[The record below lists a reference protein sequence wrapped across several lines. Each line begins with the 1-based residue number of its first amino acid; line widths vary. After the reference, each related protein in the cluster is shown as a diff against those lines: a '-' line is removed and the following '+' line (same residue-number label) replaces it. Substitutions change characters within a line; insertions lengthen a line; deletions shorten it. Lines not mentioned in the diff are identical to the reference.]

1 MDNTTYDPPSKVRA
15 TELLE
20 NCQLALKRNDI
31 TAVALGKA
39 IRRRY
44 PPPIVKNCKETAP
57 DGKRYNCYGNIRMTK
72 IPPLERQVFEVD
84 RNDPLNEENQDLYI
98 LDGKPIRTTNDKEED
113 GRQYGIVAA
122 EGKNEQTAID
132 NPSSFKDECI
142 ERNEI
147 LFIKRERDQLF
158 LKISKIATPKLYV
171 TNGEIEQK
179 TRINPKNLTILKE
192 VGRGSYGI
200 VYMGKLSRSDRVNDS
215 MVAVKCPIDKSNADV
230 VKSFY
235 RELKILN
242 YMRLSKLENV
252 QFLLG
257 AIFDD
262 SQGVLDKIVTTFV
275 GVNSEPTA
283 LNRVLAKDIKYNF
296 TLSKFLKF
304 SQSLCK
310 TLLSLHS
317 TGLLHNDLK
326 SNNVLVRF
334 PDISAVIIDFGRACL
349 IHESKKKKAM
359 REQTQCPWVAP
370 EVNKQLCAPSVYS
383 DIFSVGYIL
392 QNSVEKMAHCGSL
405 AKLTQLA
412 EKCLCMEPTS
422 RPSLSFMEMQLC
434 TLPEF
439 HLE

>member
-1 MDNTTYDPPSKVRA
+1 MVKTPS
-15 TELLE
+15 
-20 NCQLALKRNDI
+20 LK
-31 TAVALGKA
+31 TQAFK
-39 IRRRY
+39 
-44 PPPIVKNCKETAP
+44 
-57 DGKRYNCYGNIRMTK
+57 
-72 IPPLERQVFEVD
+72 VD
-84 RNDPLNEENQDLYI
+84 RNDPLNEENQDFPI
-98 LDGKPIRTTNDKEED
+98 LDGKHVQTKNEKEKD
-113 GRQYGIVAA
+113 GRQNDIVAL
-122 EGKNEQTAID
+122 ESNKEQIAID
-132 NPSSFKDECI
+132 TQSNFKDQCI
-142 ERNEI
+142 ENNEI

-158 LKISKIATPKLYV
+158 RNISKIATSKLYI
-171 TNGEIEQK
+171 TNGEIKQK
-179 TRINPKNLTILKE
+179 TRINPKNLSILKE

-200 VYMGKLSRSDRVNDS
+200 AYMGKLSRSDRVNDS
-215 MVAVKCPIDKSNADV
+215 MVAVKCPIDQSNSDV
-230 VKSFY
+230 IKSFY

-262 SQGVLDKIVTTFV
+262 SQGILEKIVTTFV
-275 GVNSEPTA
+275 GINSEPTA
-283 LNRVLAKDIKYNF
+283 LNRVLAKEAKYNF
-296 TLSKFLKF
+296 TLSKFLRF

-317 TGLLHNDLK
+317 IGLLHNDLK

-334 PDISAVIIDFGRACL
+334 PEISAVIIDFGRACL
-349 IHESKKKKAM
+349 IHESKKKKVM

-392 QNSVEKMAHCGSL
+392 QNSVKNMAHCGSL

-412 EKCLCMEPTS
+412 DKCLCMEPSS
-422 RPSLSFMEMQLC
+422 RPSLSFMEMQIY